1 MVYINIKLNISKWD
15 KAFYLPMWHYFY
27 IFSISCDDDSYHS
40 FVYLSYITR
49 KQSLSPMDSN
59 FPKDLT
65 SIYIA
70 DVPMYCFL
78 ILNTLDWF
86 LKPNHRDQW
95 WRQRCK
101 LDTKLIHGHQLWI
114 SPHKVQW
121 FSMTTDHLSFYVWVH
136 VVSTSKCSYFP

>member
-1 MVYINIKLNISKWD
+1 MVYINIKLNILKWD
-15 KAFYLPMWHYFY
+15 KAFYLPMWHSFY

-70 DVPMYCFL
+70 DVPM
-78 ILNTLDWF
+78 
-86 LKPNHRDQW
+86 
-95 WRQRCK
+95 
-101 LDTKLIHGHQLWI
+101 
-114 SPHKVQW
+114 
-121 FSMTTDHLSFYVWVH
+121 
-136 VVSTSKCSYFP
+136 